1 VKQYGYKKETRVKK
15 ITLSVFYTGISTINF
30 QINKVKKPPLFG
42 GGLKQFYLTEVV
54 ILVQ

>member
-15 ITLSVFYTGISTINF
+15 IILSVFYTGISTINF